1 MSKHSKP
8 NNSPKRL
15 TIEVKRVIS
24 ISLPPTKKSWTTMS
38 FTSTLYLCPV
48 LDLLL
53 TSIPSD
59 LKPEI
64 RLGLQEALVNA
75 AKHGNKLDPSKSIMV
90 SFSVTEEGYSWV
102 ISDEGAGFSHHC
114 NCHDLP
120 SEHLPPEEAEHG
132 RGLCLL
138 HEIFD
143 QVHWDQ
149 QGTRVK
155 LCKQVTNRTRQPLFA

>member
-1 MSKHSKP
+1 M
-8 NNSPKRL
+8 
-15 TIEVKRVIS
+15 IS

-53 TSIPSD
+53 TNIPIY
-59 LKPEI
+59 LRPEI

-75 AKHGNKLDPSKSIMV
+75 AKHGNKLDPSKSIIV
-90 SFSVTEEGYSWV
+90 NFSVTEEGYSWV
-102 ISDEGAGFSHHC
+102 ISDEGLGFSRGC
-114 NCHDLP
+114 NCHNLTP
-120 SEHLPPEEAEHG
+120 QNLPPEEAEHG

-143 QVHWDQ
+143 QVYWDQ
-149 QGTRVK
+149 HGTRVK
-155 LCKQVTNRTRQPLFA
+155 LCKQVMKKTTKPLLT